1 MKIRNAILVAA
12 LAAGTSAAVAVS
24 GCAVSSHAVEPS
36 TLGVPSTGERLEAL
50 IDAPGPVEIESI
62 AAAEWAVERA
72 GLVNLEHP
80 KAQAAG
86 LGEGLEPI
94 TIYFH
99 VLRHPTQ
106 GAFIVDSGVERA
118 LMHDPER
125 SAVQGLVRSVAGVDD
140 MRVLLDLAS
149 WLAQQEEPLAG
160 VFLTHLHLDHVLG
173 LPDVPHGT
181 PIYTGPGEAAA
192 TSFLN
197 VFTQPTTDRTL
208 AGHDPIREWQF
219 QQDPGGRFAGVLDV
233 FGDGSL
239 WALHVPGHTPGS
251 TAYLARTKTGPVLF
265 TGDACHTAFGWI
277 HGVEPGTFSSD
288 QPTSRTSLDALES
301 LAQRHPTLDVRLGH
315 QALDPQNPVAH
326 RH

>member
-1 MKIRNAILVAA
+1 MESRNAVIAAA
-12 LAAGTSAAVAVS
+12 LGAATSAAIAVS

-36 TLGVPSTGERLEAL
+36 RLGVPSAGERLEAL
-50 IDAPGPVEIESI
+50 LDAPGPVEVESI

-86 LGEGLEPI
+86 LAEGLEPI

-106 GAFIVDSGVERA
+106 GVFIVDSGVERA
-118 LMHDPER
+118 LQQDPER
-125 SAVQGLVRSVAGVDD
+125 AAVQGLVRSVAGVDA
-140 MRVLLDLAS
+140 MRVQLDLAS
-149 WLAQQEEPLAG
+149 WLAQQQAPLAG

-197 VFTQPTTDRTL
+197 VFTQPTTDRAL

-219 QQDPGGRFAGVLDV
+219 RQEPGEGFAGVLDI
-233 FGDGSL
+233 FGDGSI

-251 TAYLARTKTGPVLF
+251 TAYLARMKTGPVLF
-265 TGDACHTAFGWI
+265 TGDACHTSFGWV

-288 QPTSRTSLDALES
+288 QPTSRASLDALQR
-301 LAQRHPTLDVRLGH
+301 LAQRHPSLVVRLGH
-315 QALDPQNPVAH
+315 QALAPREPAAQSH
-326 RH
+326 